1 MDTQNVDRSK
11 TALVLQGGGARGAY
25 QVGVLKAIAEISGA
39 RRSPFQ
45 IVCGASAGAINA
57 APVAVMAQDFQV
69 AVRHMEKLWRGLHC
83 TSIYETI
90 PLKVLL
96 SGSRLAGNLLFRFSG
111 LQTGG
116 SLLDCAP
123 LRQLLEGEFKRER
136 LEQAISSGALHAFCV
151 TASSYSQGL
160 AVTFFDGAEDIAEW
174 QRARRVGRRVQVG
187 PAHLLASASLSF
199 AFDPV
204 EIGGEYFGDG
214 SLRST
219 SPLSPA
225 IRTGADRILVIA
237 TRDPWHQVLPQ
248 NLPISPPTFGD
259 IAGHALDILFN
270 DNIEA
275 DYERMLRI
283 NETLMIMPEE
293 VRQKSRL
300 RPISALLLAP
310 SKDLRDIARIHAE
323 DLPRTIRIVMK
334 MVGAWHHDGRLE
346 SYLMFEPA
354 YVGDLID
361 LGYADTISRAAQVRA
376 FLAGSEGAVE

>member
-1 MDTQNVDRSK
+1 MVKEDYGK

-25 QVGVLKAIAEISGA
+25 QVGVLKAIAQITGA

-69 AVRHMEKLWRGLHC
+69 AVRHLEKLWRGLHC

-90 PLKVLL
+90 PLTALL
-96 SGSRLAGNLLFRFSG
+96 SSSRLAGTLLSRFG
-111 LQTGG
+111 RTRTGG
-116 SLLDCAP
+116 SLLDHTP
-123 LRQLLEGEFKRER
+123 LRKLLEREFNRER
-136 LEQAISSGALHAFCV
+136 LDQAISSGALHALCV
-151 TASSYSQGL
+151 TASSYSHGV
-160 AVTFFDGAEDIAEW
+160 AVTFFDGAEGVADW
-174 QRARRVGRRVQVG
+174 HRARRLGRRVSIG
-187 PAHLLASASLSF
+187 PAHLLASASLPF

-204 EIGGEYFGDG
+204 EIGDEYFGDG

-225 IRTGADRILVIA
+225 IRTGADRVLVIA
-237 TRDPWHQVLPQ
+237 TRDPSLQVSPQELPTA
-248 NLPISPPTFGD
+248 PPTFGD

-270 DNIEA
+270 DNFEA

-283 NETLMIMPEE
+283 NETLSIMSRDQ
-293 VRQKSRL
+293 RQNARL

-310 SKDLRDIARIHAE
+310 STDLRDIARPHSG
-323 DLPRTIRIVMK
+323 DLPRTIRLLMK
-334 MVGAWHHDGRLE
+334 MLGAWDHDGRLE

-354 YVGDLID
+354 YIGDLID
-361 LGYADTISRAAQVRA
+361 RGYADTIARRDELAS
-376 FLAGSEGAVE
+376 FLAD